1 MGVECLVSVIKSKY
15 VGDNGEYDAR
25 SRCREQR
32 PEGPS
37 EELDIDE
44 VDDGQQLE
52 TSLHDLSL
60 QDSYDKITCSV
71 YDIEAMQLPSAI
83 QADIL
88 TVSGAT
94 LYKRTLADVKF
105 QMADQDTL
113 ADDSNIS
120 EVASMLD
127 LNGNSDLI
135 RGVYEG
141 GFKTWECS
149 IDLVEYLASLPDEQV
164 CNKKVL
170 ELGCGSSLPSLYLLS
185 RNQNNTVDVQDYN
198 EQVIRYITVPN
209 ILLNTVL
216 SIQDTPKLDEQAKS
230 EEEDTE
236 SDEEEEDEE
245 EKDQIIGESVTCDA
259 EAELPA
265 AKIPEMLK
273 CVSQRTKAF
282 TGDWSGLPDVLQ
294 GDKYD
299 MIVTSETIYA
309 EHALPDLIHVFQRA
323 LKKPDGIGYVAAKTV
338 YFGVGGGILPFCDLL
353 TKSVDADGD
362 RLTVEKV
369 YESESTVKREI
380 LRVTWDQKSH
390 H

>member
-1 MGVECLVSVIKSKY
+1 MAFKFNFTS
-15 VGDNGEYDAR
+15 DD
-25 SRCREQR
+25 
-32 PEGPS
+32 
-37 EELDIDE
+37 LDLEE

-52 TSLHDLSL
+52 TSLHDLTL
-60 QDSYDKITCSV
+60 EDDYQKIACTT
-71 YDIEAMQLPSAI
+71 YDIEA
-83 QADIL
+83 DIL
-88 TVSGAT
+88 TISGSI

-105 QMADQDTL
+105 QMAEQDTL
-113 ADDSNIS
+113 AEDSTTS
-120 EVASMLD
+120 EVASLLD

-149 IDLVEYLASLPDEQV
+149 IDLVQYLATLPDEQV
-164 CNKKVL
+164 CKKKIL

-185 RNQNNTVDVQDYN
+185 RDSENKVDVQDYN
-198 EQVIRYITVPN
+198 EQVIRYITIPN
-209 ILLNTVL
+209 ILLNTILTV
-216 SIQDTPKLDEQAKS
+216 QEPTKLGEVEKNEELNS
-230 EEEDTE
+230 EPE
-236 SDEEEEDEE
+236 SDSDDDETEDGE

-265 AKIPEMLK
+265 DQVPEMLK
-273 CVSQRTKAF
+273 RVRQRTQAF
-282 TGDWSGLPDVLQ
+282 TGDWSGLPGMLQ
-294 GDKYD
+294 GNKYD

-309 EHALPDLIHVFQRA
+309 EHALPDLIRVFQQA
-323 LKKPDGIGYVAAKTV
+323 LKKPTGVGYVAAKTV

-380 LRVTWDQKSH
+380 LKVTWEQK
-390 H
+390 